1 MWSSRCSK
9 WQEQRQYCKFDTS
22 DLQPETY
29 CEIDRALVKFD
40 EFGSFEKTV
49 EKFKKSLCTFDTSND
64 PKDYFYNAILFDL
77 VFKLSQNSV
86 INKDIIIQML
96 GKEFFDNFQKKGK
109 FWSLTFPLVP
119 LKKKC
124 YVGNEILTKKIIF
137 TCLWAA
143 Q

>member
-9 WQEQRQYCKFDTS
+9 WQEQRQYCKFDTC

-77 VFKLSQNSV
+77 VFKLSKNSV
-86 INKDIIIQML
+86 INKDTIIQAL
-96 GKEFFDNFQKKGK
+96 GKKFLGNFQKEK
-109 FWSLTFPLVP
+109 
-119 LKKKC
+119 
-124 YVGNEILTKKIIF
+124 EILQLGVSFCSFEKI
-137 TCLWAA
+137 CCCK
-143 Q
+143 